1 MLGYGKLG
9 WFVYI
14 CFVCLPA
21 SHLVYISLSGQF
33 LVEKIREDGRLELA
47 ALWNR
52 TPVKDE
58 DRRALLKGVT
68 ILEDLDHHHLQNLLQ
83 VDLIVE
89 VCHPAVIA
97 SSGERLLQQADLLV
111 GSSTSLVDDHLRGR
125 LQETAR
131 AFGHRLIIGRGAL
144 WAANDIQRMARQGLL
159 ETVKVKMHFHP
170 RSLRLPAD
178 SSLKAVV
185 DELLKTSEESSS
197 SKSPP
202 PLPAVIL
209 YSGPV
214 RAVCPLAPNN
224 VNTMATAALLGVGL
238 DRTEGVLVAD
248 PGLADHHRIEVEV
261 RGVQRP
267 GFSMPFSALSTRIS
281 PTSAESSVSSR
292 QTLDAFWQS
301 VLGEFYF
308 GSSISL
314 LKTFFL
320 FFYLADALGELDDHG
335 QIHVC

>member
-1 MLGYGKLG
+1 M
-9 WFVYI
+9 
-14 CFVCLPA
+14 
-21 SHLVYISLSGQF
+21 
-33 LVEKIREDGRLELA
+33 EKIREDGRLELA

-58 DRRALLKGVT
+58 DSRALLKGVT
-68 ILEDLDHHHLQNLLQ
+68 ILEDFENIQ

-111 GSSTSLVDDHLRGR
+111 GSSTSLVDDQLRGR

-159 ETVKVKMHFHP
+159 EAVRVRMHFHP

-178 SSLKAVV
+178 SPLKAVV
-185 DELLKTSEESSS
+185 DELLLLLLKNSSEESSS

-202 PLPAVIL
+202 PPPVIL

-261 RGVQRP
+261 RGVQRS
-267 GFSMPFSALSTRIS
+267 GFSRPFSASSTRIS

-301 VLGEFYF
+301 VLGE
-308 GSSISL
+308 
-314 LKTFFL
+314 
-320 FFYLADALGELDDHG
+320 
-335 QIHVC
+335 

>member
-1 MLGYGKLG
+1 M
-9 WFVYI
+9 
-14 CFVCLPA
+14 
-21 SHLVYISLSGQF
+21 
-33 LVEKIREDGRLELA
+33 EKIREDGRLELA

-52 TPVKDE
+52 TPLKADE
-58 DRRALLKGVT
+58 EEEKRNHLLKGVT
-68 ILEDLDHHHLQNLLQ
+68 ILEDFENLQ

-111 GSSTSLVDDHLRGR
+111 GSSTSLVDDQLRGR

-144 WAANDIQRMARQGLL
+144 WAANDIHRMARQGLL
-159 ETVKVKMHFHP
+159 ETVRVKMHFHP
-170 RSLRLPAD
+170 RSLRLPED
-178 SSLKAVV
+178 SPLKAVV
-185 DELLKTSEESSS
+185 DELLLLKNSSEESSS
-197 SKSPP
+197 SKCDP
-202 PLPAVIL
+202 VVL

-261 RGVQRP
+261 RGVQRS
-267 GFSMPFSALSTRIS
+267 GFSRPFSALSTRIS

-301 VLGEFYF
+301 VLGEFNF
-308 GSSISL
+308 GVL
-314 LKTFFL
+314 LHYSKLFFL
-320 FFYLADALGELDDHG
+320 VLFGRRPRRTG
-335 QIHVC
+335 QPRSNTRLLVGFLVVEVEVEVGK

>member
-1 MLGYGKLG
+1 MVKRKKRIAVLGYGKL
-9 WFVYI
+9 
-14 CFVCLPA
+14 
-21 SHLVYISLSGQF
+21 GQF

-58 DRRALLKGVT
+58 DSRALLKGVT
-68 ILEDLDHHHLQNLLQ
+68 ILEDFENIQ

-111 GSSTSLVDDHLRGR
+111 GSSTSLVDDQLRGR

-159 ETVKVKMHFHP
+159 EAVRVRMHFHP

-185 DELLKTSEESSS
+185 DELLLLLKNSSEESSS

-202 PLPAVIL
+202 PPPVIL

-261 RGVQRP
+261 RGVQRS
-267 GFSMPFSALSTRIS
+267 GFSRPFSASSTRIS

-301 VLGEFYF
+301 VL
-308 GSSISL
+308 
-314 LKTFFL
+314 
-320 FFYLADALGELDDHG
+320 DALGELDDHG
-335 QIHVC
+335 QIRVC

>member
-1 MLGYGKLG
+1 M
-9 WFVYI
+9 
-14 CFVCLPA
+14 
-21 SHLVYISLSGQF
+21 
-33 LVEKIREDGRLELA
+33 EKIREDGRLELA

-52 TPVKDE
+52 TPVKAEEQDK
-58 DRRALLKGVT
+58 RNHLLKGVT
-68 ILEDLDHHHLQNLLQ
+68 ILEDFENLQNLQ

-89 VCHPAVIA
+89 VCHPAVI
-97 SSGERLLQQADLLV
+97 SSYGERLLQQADLLV
-111 GSSTSLVDDHLRGR
+111 GSSTSLVDDQLRGR

-144 WAANDIQRMARQGLL
+144 WAANDLQRMARQGLL
-159 ETVKVKMHFHP
+159 EAVRVKMSFHP

-185 DELLKTSEESSS
+185 DELLLLLKNSSEESSS
-197 SKSPP
+197 SNSPP
-202 PLPAVIL
+202 PPPAVIL

-301 VLGEFYF
+301 VLGE
-308 GSSISL
+308 
-314 LKTFFL
+314 
-320 FFYLADALGELDDHG
+320 
-335 QIHVC
+335 